1 MAFVKKDWANRISEY
16 PNRRM
21 LSIVEMAS
29 ALETG
34 TEIIVDV
41 TRNEGEVSA
50 EGDAFD
56 ETNMNDLEERISA
69 GFDEC
74 LKFVSDGKTL
84 VANAITAKKV
94 PTAADATFEEMANN
108 IGKITLGSG
117 NATKSQVLN
126 GRTFTNDDGVEYT
139 GTMSDYSDNVQT
151 VTPSASQT
159 GTAEFDI
166 PDGYHTKIK
175 VNAAN
180 VYNAGKTAGASG
192 KVTPSFGLLGT
203 ATDASANAKTLTIGA
218 STRAVVMVMC
228 YGDDSARGITS
239 VTSSAGTL
247 SKMSSYNNGKTGT
260 NYTVTELYLLSN
272 ATSGATI
279 TVNGAWNKVIE
290 AYRITA

>member
-1 MAFVKKDWANRISEY
+1 MADLKTDYQDDVLNTSSNTKRKYNMTTNAD
-16 PNRRM
+16 
-21 LSIVEMAS
+21 
-29 ALETG
+29 G
-34 TEIIVDV
+34 T
-41 TRNEGEVSA
+41 VSFEDMTVYTQ
-50 EGDAFD
+50 EGDTFSAKD
-56 ETNMNDLEERISA
+56 INATNEAVN
-69 GFDEC
+69 EC
-74 LKFVSDGKTL
+74 LKSVSDGKTV
-84 VANAITAKKV
+84 VAAAITEQGVATDSNASFETMASNV
-94 PTAADATFEEMANN
+94 TAAGTARYNAGVT
-108 IGKITLGSG
+108 
-117 NATKSQVLN
+117 ATKKGTATAAQVLK
-126 GRTFTNDDGVEYT
+126 GKTFTNSSGVGLT
-139 GTMSDYSDNVQT
+139 GTMPDYSANVQT

-180 VYNAGKTAGASG
+180 VYNAGKSAGASG
-192 KVTPSFGLLGT
+192 KVTPSYGSLGT

-218 STRAVVMVMC
+218 STRAVIMVMC

-247 SKMSSYNNGKTGT
+247 SKMSGYNNGKTGA

-290 AYRITA
+290 AYKITA